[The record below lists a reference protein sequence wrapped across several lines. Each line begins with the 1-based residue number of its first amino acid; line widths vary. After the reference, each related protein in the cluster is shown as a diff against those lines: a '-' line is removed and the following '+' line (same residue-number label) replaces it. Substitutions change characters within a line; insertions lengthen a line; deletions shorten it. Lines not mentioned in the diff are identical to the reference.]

1 MASNKGDWEDVPVND
16 GWEDVPVE
24 KPNYIESALLG
35 AADYGTA
42 GFADEIGGALA
53 HPIGAGKAIIG
64 QNDEDVKKYKG
75 TRDAIRKAE
84 ENAKKENPLTYHGAG
99 ITTAVVGPGKLI
111 SGAKGVMALGGL
123 SGAGSSEAEL
133 SEGEYGKLAKDTGV
147 GTAVAGLTHGAVTKG
162 LPKVTSKLSHKIEAF
177 MERFKGKAPVIESTT
192 ETIAPAASV
201 SDEAIE
207 AAKGIGKKVFSK
219 AKPRPDAAKV
229 AEAVK
234 MLSGKE
240 KVPSYMLTND
250 EMTQN
255 LASTVLKDPTLAGE
269 IERRSI
275 SPVMEGLENF
285 GKEVSTR
292 GTPKTNFQ
300 VGGEVKKGLSEE
312 FAKRIAPAEQIYGE
326 LDGELSKVPI
336 NGLAFKRAMNA
347 LKKDAKLD
355 YSGKSLALIDRLENT
370 FTGNIDD
377 IAKLRKFRTQLGR
390 NLDQTASPAEREI
403 IGKMYDVLT
412 KERNRSILRYEGHIP
427 DKAGM
432 LNKLR
437 AADSIYRKEIG
448 NTTSA
453 LGIKTGKATARQ
465 SIADFLDKTPNEDI
479 VKNLF
484 DKGDFASIQQ
494 FQKAFPAQFDQ
505 LKSRV
510 VSDIIDKST
519 HNGNLSTQKLVSN
532 LNRYS
537 PEVQE
542 LLMGDM
548 APKAKAAQTVLGA
561 LPRNF
566 NPSDTATKMQFLD
579 MFNPKV
585 QAGSFA
591 RRAALHK
598 KAPSSAVLGEALGPG
613 AYKAKDGV
621 HIIER
626 LKSSPAGQRFV
637 EPLAKALQR
646 GDNSYAATYYLL
658 SQSYPEFR
666 KAIGEDKQSE
676 SDPETEGVQQAE

>member
-1 MASNKGDWEDVPVND
+1 MNELEEFEFRKRLEEEASQD
-16 GWEDVPVE
+16 
-24 KPNYIESALLG
+24 KPNYVESALLG

-53 HPIGAGKAIIG
+53 HPIGAGKAILG
-64 QNDEDVKKYKG
+64 REDEDVKAYQG
-75 TRDAIRKAE
+75 TRNKIRTAE
-84 ENAKKENPLTYHGAG
+84 ENSKKENPLTYHGAG
-99 ITTAVVGPGKLI
+99 ITTALVGPGKAI
-111 SGAKGVMALGGL
+111 SGTKGLLALAGL
-123 SGAGSSEAEL
+123 SGAGASEAEL
-133 SEGEYGKLAKDTGV
+133 AKGEYADLAKDTAIGTGV
-147 GTAVAGLTHGAVTKG
+147 GAATLGAGKAI
-162 LPKVTSKLSHKIEAF
+162 PKVGAKMGPKIEAL
-177 MERFKGKAPVIESTT
+177 MERIRGKAPAVVESVT
-192 ETIAPAASV
+192 ETTAGAPSV
-201 SDEAIE
+201 SKEAID
-207 AAKGIGKKVFSK
+207 AAKGLGKKVFSK
-219 AKPRPDAAKV
+219 AKPREDAGRV

-234 MLSGKE
+234 MISGKD

-275 SPVMEGLENF
+275 SPVMEGLESF

-300 VGGEVKKGLSEE
+300 VGAEVKKGLSEE
-312 FAKRIAPAEQIYGE
+312 FAKRIAPAEEIYNS
-326 LDGELSKVPI
+326 LDPEFGKIPI
-336 NGLAFKRAMNA
+336 NGLAFKRAMNT
-347 LKKDAKLD
+347 LKKEAKLD
-355 YSGKSLALIDRLENT
+355 YSGKSLALIEKLENT

-377 IAKLRKFRTQLGR
+377 VAKLRKFRTQLGR
-390 NLDQTASPAEREI
+390 NLDQTATPAEREI
-403 IGKMYDVLT
+403 IGKMYDVMT
-412 KERNRSILRYEGHIP
+412 KERNRSILRYEGNIP
-427 DKAGM
+427 DKAGT

-453 LGIKTGKATARQ
+453 LGIKTGRATARQ
-465 SIADFLDKTPNEDI
+465 SISDFLDNTPNEDV

-494 FQKAFPAQFDQ
+494 FQKAFPQQFDQ

-537 PEVQE
+537 PEVQS

-548 APKAKAAQTVLGA
+548 APKANAAKTVLGA

-598 KAPSSAVLGEALGPG
+598 KAPSSSVMGEALGPG
-613 AYKAKDGV
+613 AMRSKDGV
-621 HIIER
+621 HVIQR
-626 LKSSPAGQRFV
+626 LKSSPVGQKFA
-637 EPLAKALQR
+637 EPLAKAMQR
-646 GDNSYAATYYLL
+646 GENSYAATYYLL

-666 KAIGEDKQSE
+666 RILGEDKDSE
-676 SDPETEGVQQAE
+676 SDTKTEGFQQTK